1 MQRLGWRVS
10 YPWREGEG
18 GEEEEVEDDE
28 NEMARPTDR
37 RVASSSSFL
46 PYLSSDDEAV
56 TVGLNST
63 RLYSSKEGRNS
74 LFKWKPANLQN
85 MIEAALLRPFVWED
99 RAAI

>member
-1 MQRLGWRVS
+1 MSAIPGEKREKKKWKMMRMRWRV
-10 YPWREGEG
+10 
-18 GEEEEVEDDE
+18 V
-28 NEMARPTDR
+28 RPSR
-37 RVASSSSFL
+37 RLFLL

-85 MIEAALLRPFVWED
+85 MIEAALLRPFV
-99 RAAI
+99 